1 MTMIE
6 EAKKALEKAVA
17 EALSKGLLIELPT
30 GHARR
35 REQLAFWAQFG
46 QQNPVFNSAPT
57 AMRPDAKEWLFFAKF
72 VELWGYF
79 WVKPDGTVG
88 DFSETGRMRYWI

>member
-1 MTMIE
+1 MTIE
-6 EAKKALEKAVA
+6 EAKQAVQTAVA
-17 EALSKGLLIELPT
+17 EALSKGLLIEFPS
-30 GHARR
+30 GHARQ

-46 QQNPVFNSAPT
+46 QQNPVFSPAPC
-57 AMRPDAKEWLFFAKF
+57 AMRQDAKEWPFFAKF

-79 WVKPDGTVG
+79 WVKPDGTVS